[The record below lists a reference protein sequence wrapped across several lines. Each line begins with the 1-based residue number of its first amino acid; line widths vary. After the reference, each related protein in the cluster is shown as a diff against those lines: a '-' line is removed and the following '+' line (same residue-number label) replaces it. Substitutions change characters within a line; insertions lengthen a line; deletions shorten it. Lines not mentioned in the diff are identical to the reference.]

1 MTRQVW
7 SRNQAAVF
15 LQKQGPEKGG
25 LLVVDNCF
33 ALSHVRNLVRSDAS
47 CWTRRMQTFGPM
59 CPMTQFASL
68 TLSKVENNQELSEEL
83 WILLGARSPV
93 CEQFLT
99 G

>member
-1 MTRQVW
+1 M
-7 SRNQAAVF
+7 
-15 LQKQGPEKGG
+15 QGPEKWG

-33 ALSHVRNLVRSDAS
+33 AVSHVRNLVRSNAS
-47 CWTRRMQTFGPM
+47 DWTRRMQTFSPM
-59 CPMTQFASL
+59 CAMTQFDSL
-68 TLSKVENNQELSEEL
+68 MLSKVERNQELSEEL